1 MTPEQKAIEA
11 VESCR
16 DIADK
21 HGDSEFYGQFV
32 TRLNEALP
40 VLRKMVEEKN
50 EKADLYIFDP
60 LLKRKVWYRIDT
72 HAPALLKHFEH
83 TVEAATASFHKYYIE
98 GLKRELQRAAEW
110 KKKVLEEVPH
120 HIIPADIDSH
130 QASDGEMINHRASHT
145 GKGRR

>member
-40 VLRKMVEEKN
+40 VLRKMVEER
-50 EKADLYIFDP
+50 ERLHQI
-60 LLKRKVWYRIDT
+60 
-72 HAPALLKHFEH
+72 
-83 TVEAATASFHKYYIE
+83 IE
-98 GLKRELQRAAEW
+98 NLHDRLEQYGGSEL
-110 KKKVLEEVPH
+110 
-120 HIIPADIDSH
+120 
-130 QASDGEMINHRASHT
+130 
-145 GKGRR
+145 